1 MGDPA
6 GAEGVARFLQEVHQG
21 AQGAKEAKED
31 VTKEDEDNTAWR
43 RVQRTPTAMMLNQAL
58 KDLEDALDFNKSKKK
73 KPEEE
78 EED

>member
-1 MGDPA
+1 MTQ
-6 GAEGVARFLQEVHQG
+6 RLQEAHQE
-21 AQGAKEAKED
+21 AQEAKEAKED